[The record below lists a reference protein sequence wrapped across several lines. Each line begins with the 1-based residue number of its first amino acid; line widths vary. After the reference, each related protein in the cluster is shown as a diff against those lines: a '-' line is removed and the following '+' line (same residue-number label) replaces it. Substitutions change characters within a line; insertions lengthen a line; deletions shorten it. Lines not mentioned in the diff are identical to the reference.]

1 MKMKMVTLEAIDA
14 AAERIRGVARQTP
27 IVEVS
32 PARGD
37 LPILL
42 KCENLQAAGAFKIR
56 GAYNTLVQLDAGA
69 RDRGVITYSS
79 GNHAQAVALAARVLG
94 VPATVVMPTTAPKIK
109 VDGAR
114 EFGAEV
120 LFEGTT
126 SRERGRRAE
135 AEASARQL
143 TLIQPFDHE
152 WIIAGQGTVGRELL
166 EQCPTVATVILP
178 VGGGGLAAGV
188 SAAVKQAKPGVR
200 VIGVEPVG
208 AATMTASLEAGQP
221 VTLDSVSSIADGL
234 LPVRPGDL
242 NFAHMQRFVDEFVT
256 VDDRS
261 IAEAVVWLHRRAK
274 LVVEPSGAASVAAAR
289 RMGADLAQP
298 VVAVLSGGNMAP
310 ETLAACVELAG

>member
-1 MKMKMVTLEAIDA
+1 MPKTVKMKMVTLEAIDA
-14 AAERIRGVARQTP
+14 AAERIRGVARRTP

-32 PARGD
+32 PATGD

-152 WIIAGQGTVGRELL
+152 WIIAGQGTVGR
-166 EQCPTVATVILP
+166 
-178 VGGGGLAAGV
+178 
-188 SAAVKQAKPGVR
+188 
-200 VIGVEPVG
+200 
-208 AATMTASLEAGQP
+208 
-221 VTLDSVSSIADGL
+221 
-234 LPVRPGDL
+234 
-242 NFAHMQRFVDEFVT
+242 
-256 VDDRS
+256 
-261 IAEAVVWLHRRAK
+261 
-274 LVVEPSGAASVAAAR
+274 
-289 RMGADLAQP
+289 
-298 VVAVLSGGNMAP
+298 
-310 ETLAACVELAG
+310 